1 MLQIPDVSSLTYC
14 TADGSCPGVYENALG
29 DLDSTPHTWAE
40 PYMVDPNGTDAPFS
54 SYAAM
59 PEGTSSL
66 TYCNADGS
74 CPGVFENA
82 LGDLDSTPHTWA
94 EPYMVDP
101 NGTEAPFSSYAAMP
115 EGTSSLT
122 DRKSVV

>member
-66 TYCNADGS
+66 TYCNATDT
-74 CPGVFENA
+74 CPG
-82 LGDLDSTPHTWA
+82 LHQPHTLNKPSTA
-94 EPYMVDP
+94 
-101 NGTEAPFSSYAAMP
+101 ALSYRP
-115 EGTSSLT
+115 ILNF
-122 DRKSVV
+122 